1 MLEQISLPRNGTGVS
16 ATQSMDAKV
25 AAINN
30 LPGPLRYIDCPECRN
45 KGFIAVRAGQAISYR
60 ECGCMPKRRVMRR
73 MHESG
78 LDSII
83 RDYTFA
89 SYRAA
94 EPWQA
99 DMLTR
104 AQQYAAEPKGWW
116 YVCGTPGTGKTH
128 LCTAICGA
136 LLKRGQDVRYMLW
149 REDAPRL
156 KALITDAEVYE
167 AEMQTLKDVGVLY
180 IDDFFKG
187 SITEADKNLA
197 FELLNARYNRRAITI
212 ISSERT
218 IEDVLDI
225 DEGLGSRI
233 HERAAGNTFR
243 TAGGNRRLGHA

>member
-1 MLEQISLPRNGTGVS
+1 MAINSLPGALG
-16 ATQSMDAKV
+16 
-25 AAINN
+25 
-30 LPGPLRYIDCPECRN
+30 YYDCPECRN
-45 KGFIAVRAGQAISYR
+45 KGYIVISDGKAISYR
-60 ECGCMPKRRVMRR
+60 DCGCMAKRRIMRR

-78 LDSII
+78 LESII

-89 SYRAA
+89 SYRAS
-94 EPWQA
+94 EPWQK
-99 DMLTR
+99 DMLKR
-104 AQQYAAEPKGWW
+104 AQQYAAEPRGWW

-128 LCTAICGA
+128 ICTAICGA

-149 REDAPRL
+149 REDVPRL
-156 KALITDAEVYE
+156 KALITDAEAYE
-167 AEMQTLKDVGVLY
+167 DEMQKLKDASVLY

-243 TAGGNRRLGHA
+243 TSGGNRRLGNV

>member
-1 MLEQISLPRNGTGVS
+1 MS
-16 ATQSMDAKV
+16 ATQWTDAKV

-83 RDYTFA
+83 REYTFA

-94 EPWQA
+94 EPWQT
-99 DMLTR
+99 DMLKR

-128 LCTAICGA
+128 ICTAICGA

-149 REDAPRL
+149 REDVPRL
-156 KALITDAEVYE
+156 KALVTDAEAYE
-167 AEMQTLKDVGVLY
+167 AEMRILMDVGVLY

-187 SITEADKNLA
+187 SITDADKNLA
-197 FELLNARYNRRAITI
+197 FELLNARYNRRAVTI
-212 ISSERT
+212 ISSERS

-243 TAGGNRRLGHA
+243 TAGGNWRLGHV